1 MARYVAPLSASTRQL
16 VLMPSYNPGRVG
28 IETVKAAR
36 AQWNPVWVVV
46 DGSTDGSERPVEALA
61 AADPRVRV
69 IRRAR
74 NGGKGAAV
82 ETGVEAARA
91 AGFTHALTMDADGQH
106 PADLIPAFMRASA
119 SAPDAM
125 ILGRPI
131 FGPEAP
137 AARRQGR
144 KLSIAMVR
152 CEILGAGIDDP
163 LFGFRVYP
171 LAALRQAFAATRW
184 ARGFDFDQEVIV
196 RMFWAGTPAINLPAP
211 CRYLSR
217 AEGGV
222 SHFKYVRD
230 NSLLVW
236 LQLRLLAELLLWRWP
251 SVLRLRRARRR
262 PLLAAAT
269 ATVAILLSLAGTLRA
284 SALVAPDPVIAP
296 DDPAWQQLFRD
307 LAAPDDRSAA
317 FTELRYFPFRTAPIV
332 LHGEV
337 RISAAHGFSVAY
349 TEPQKR
355 TLILDQRGL
364 LLRDAQG
371 RDRPAPDDPRLRAG
385 VEAILGIFRF
395 NLPALERNYELH
407 GSQTPEEWRLSFLP
421 RRGRP
426 APGNYQAVVLSGR
439 GPLPTQIELIRSAS
453 QRIAIALAD
462 ERRHVSFSAAD
473 IQAYFRR

>member
-1 MARYVAPLSASTRQL
+1 MNVISSTRL
-16 VLMPSYNPGRVG
+16 VLIPSYNTGRRLLS
-28 IETVKAAR
+28 TVEDALR
-36 AQWNPVWVVV
+36 HWSPVWVVV
-46 DGSTDGSERPVEALA
+46 DGSTDGSERAVEALA
-61 AADPRVRV
+61 AADPRVSV

-82 ETGVEAARA
+82 ETGIEAARE
-91 AGFTHALTMDADGQH
+91 AGFTHVLTMDADGQH
-106 PADLIPAFMRASA
+106 PASLIPAFMRASA
-119 SAPDAM
+119 AAPEAM

-152 CEILGAGIDDP
+152 CEILGPGIDDP

-211 CRYLSR
+211 CRYLSK

-236 LQLRLLAELLLWRWP
+236 LQLRLLAELLAWRWP

-262 PLLAAAT
+262 PVLSAAT
-269 ATVAILLSLAGTLRA
+269 AAVALLLALAGAMRA
-284 SALVAPDPVIAP
+284 SPLPAPDPVIAP
-296 DDPAWQQLFRD
+296 DDPAWQQLFHS
-307 LAAPDDRSAA
+307 LAAADDRSAA
-317 FTELRYFPFRTAPIV
+317 FTELRYFPFRTDPIV

-349 TEPQKR
+349 AAPEKR

-385 VEAILGIFRF
+385 IEAIVGIFQF
-395 NLPALERNYELH
+395 DLPALERNYELH
-407 GSQTPEEWRLSFLP
+407 GSRTAGQWRLSFLP
-421 RRGRP
+421 RRGGP

-439 GPLPTQIELIRSAS
+439 GRLPTQIELIRSAS
-453 QRIAIALAD
+453 QRIAISLAD
-462 ERRHVSFSAAD
+462 ERRHVSFSAGE